1 MDEDGIRE
9 RIERSWSE
17 LSPVERQIAQLLL
30 ERDDDDLAAW
40 TTTEL
45 AGAAGASKASVS
57 RFVRRL
63 GFGSFA
69 QARTAARSARAR
81 GVPTG
86 GLPPS
91 AAGPAALHVEHD
103 TANLARTADALARV
117 DLTACARSS
126 PGPPRRRG
134 GVAQQLP
141 GGPAPARAALQARPD
156 VVLAPQ
162 PGQTV
167 AEEFAD
173 LGPRDAVVSS
183 PSAPDAARGG
193 GGPAAGAR
201 AGGAVVLF
209 TDPAAGASGGPVA
222 HRFAVPVDGPGAF
235 DSYAAAMT
243 AAAVLAEGVLAA
255 RGRGP
260 GPRRRCQLRAG
271 GPGRA
276 RGPVTSGVQA
286 VSAARGQAQPVR
298 DEAAPVPGRVGAVA
312 DPARRGGAAGVPVA
326 LRLLPERV
334 VPPARHR
341 QRDAAGPRLPDEVAV
356 AVPVVGAVEGPG
368 RRGPGRGEEGGAAGG
383 RGHERPARVNRPAA
397 ASRASSSAPNPPIDQ
412 PATAHRVRSKP
423 ASARRGHSS
432 PVSMASGSSPS
443 ARGCQYVEPPST
455 LTTASGGPP
464 AATWAAR
471 NSCIPSWVKAA
482 CASTARPCRTSRTG
496 RPRAGRPGGP
506 AHPHVTSRPRAAE
519 AKVA

>member
-103 TANLARTADALARV
+103 TANLARTAEALARV
-117 DLTACARSS
+117 DLTACARL
-126 PGPPRRRG
+126 
-134 GVAQQLP
+134 V
-141 GGPAPARAALQARPD
+141 ARARRVLVVGWRNSFPVALHLREQLLQARPD

-173 LGPRDAVVSS
+173 LGPRDAVVVVAFRRRTQHAAAALRLAHAQGV
-183 PSAPDAARGG
+183 PS
-193 GGPAAGAR
+193 
-201 AGGAVVLF
+201 VLF
-209 TDPAAGASGGPVA
+209 TDPAAGPPAAPVA

-255 RGRGP
+255 RGA
-260 GPRRRCQLRAG
+260 AG
-271 GPGRA
+271 RDRVA
-276 RGPVTSGVQA
+276 A
-286 VSAARGQAQPVR
+286 VSCALEDLDELEVR
-298 DEAAPVPGRVGAVA
+298 
-312 DPARRGGAAGVPVA
+312 
-326 LRLLPERV
+326 
-334 VPPARHR
+334 
-341 QRDAAGPRLPDEVAV
+341 
-356 AVPVVGAVEGPG
+356 
-368 RRGPGRGEEGGAAGG
+368 
-383 RGHERPARVNRPAA
+383 
-397 ASRASSSAPNPPIDQ
+397 
-412 PATAHRVRSKP
+412 
-423 ASARRGHSS
+423 
-432 PVSMASGSSPS
+432 
-443 ARGCQYVEPPST
+443 
-455 LTTASGGPP
+455 
-464 AATWAAR
+464 
-471 NSCIPSWVKAA
+471 
-482 CASTARPCRTSRTG
+482 
-496 RPRAGRPGGP
+496 
-506 AHPHVTSRPRAAE
+506 
-519 AKVA
+519 